1 MKKNWMK
8 LSLDLIMAVGLFS
21 LFSVSAVGLAFHEV
35 VGLTLFGATLL
46 HLTLNRKWIVSFTR
60 RFFSK
65 NIPLKIRFSYVLSVL
80 LLISFLI
87 IIGSGITMSK
97 FVFAGVFEE
106 VETFKT
112 AHYFFSAFA
121 LLLIG
126 IHAGL
131 HWTFLK
137 LMVGKIV
144 KIPAS
149 VVKPVMAGML
159 MLIMVS
165 GAWGLVNSSFVAWI
179 ASPIVALPENEGGW
193 PEGTEGRGGGRG
205 RDSESLVEEVDHVET
220 EVDHEETEEG
230 IRGYRGGLGATFD
243 PIKTIEVVAEYGS
256 IMILIASFTAGAEVL
271 IRKSKQKKVV
281 I

>member
-35 VGLTLFGATLL
+35 VGLALFGATIL
-46 HLTLNRKWIVSFTR
+46 HLAFNWKWIVSFTR
-60 RFFSK
+60 RLFSK
-65 NIPLKIRFSYVLSVL
+65 NIPFKTRLGYVLNVL
-80 LLISFLI
+80 LLISFVI

-106 VETFKT
+106 VDTFKS

-126 IHAGL
+126 IHTGL
-131 HWTFLK
+131 HWAFVK
-137 LMVGKIV
+137 AMFGKVV
-144 KIPAS
+144 KIPKLA
-149 VVKPVMAGML
+149 VKPVMAVML
-159 MLIMVS
+159 MVIMVS
-165 GAWGLVNSSFVAWI
+165 GTWGLMNSSFIAWI
-179 ASPIVALPENEGGW
+179 ASPVVALPENESGW

-205 RDSESLVEEVDHVET
+205 RDSESLVEEVDHT
-220 EVDHEETEEG
+220 ETEEG
-230 IRGYRGGLGATFD
+230 IRGYRGGLGASFD
-243 PIKTIEVVAEYGS
+243 LTKTIEVVAEYGS
-256 IMILIASFTAGAEVL
+256 IMILIASLTAGAEIL
-271 IRKSKQKKVV
+271 IRQRKQKKAV

>member
-21 LFSVSAVGLAFHEV
+21 LFSVAAVGLAFHEV
-35 VGLTLFGATLL
+35 VGLALFGATML
-46 HLTLNRKWIVSFTR
+46 HLAFNWRWIVSFTR

-65 NIPLKIRFSYVLSVL
+65 NIPFKIRVSYVLSVL

-106 VETFKT
+106 VETFKS

-121 LLLIG
+121 LLLVG

-131 HWTFLK
+131 HWAFIKAML
-137 LMVGKIV
+137 GKVV
-144 KIPAS
+144 KIPKFAS
-149 VVKPVMAGML
+149 KPVMAVML

-165 GAWGLVNSSFVAWI
+165 GTWGLMNSSFIAWI
-179 ASPIVALPENEGGW
+179 ASPVVALPEHESGW

-205 RDSESLVEEVDHVET
+205 KSSESLVE

-230 IRGYRGGLGATFD
+230 IRGYRGGLGASFD
-243 PIKTIEVVAEYGS
+243 LTKTIEVVAEYGS
-256 IMILIASFTAGAEVL
+256 IMILIASITAGAEIL
-271 IRKSKQKKVV
+271 IRKGKQKKAVV
-281 I
+281 

>member
-35 VGLTLFGATLL
+35 VGLALFGATIL
-46 HLTLNRKWIVSFTR
+46 HLAFNWRWIVSFTR
-60 RFFSK
+60 RLFSK
-65 NIPLKIRFSYVLSVL
+65 NIPFKTRLGYVLNVL
-80 LLISFLI
+80 LLISFVI

-97 FVFAGVFEE
+97 FVFAGLFEE
-106 VETFKT
+106 VDTFKT

-126 IHAGL
+126 IHTGL
-131 HWTFLK
+131 HWAFIRA
-137 LMVGKIV
+137 MFGKVV
-144 KIPAS
+144 KIPKLA
-149 VVKPVMAGML
+149 VKPVMAVML

-165 GAWGLVNSSFVAWI
+165 GTWGLMNSSFIAWI
-179 ASPIVALPENEGGW
+179 ASPVVALPVHESGW

-205 RDSESLVEEVDHVET
+205 RDSESLVEEVDH
-220 EVDHEETEEG
+220 EETEEG
-230 IRGYRGGLGATFD
+230 IRGYRGGLGASFD
-243 PIKTIEVVAEYGS
+243 LTKTMEVVAEYGS
-256 IMILIASFTAGAEVL
+256 IMILIASITAGAEIL
-271 IRKSKQKKVV
+271 IRQRKQKKAV

>member
-1 MKKNWMK
+1 MK
-8 LSLDLIMAVGLFS
+8 LSLDLMMAVGLFS
-21 LFSVSAVGLAFHEV
+21 LFSVSAVGLAFHET
-35 VGLTLFGATLL
+35 VGLALFGAAVL
-46 HLTLNRKWIVSFTR
+46 HLTLNRKWIISLTR

-97 FVFAGVFEE
+97 FVFAGLFEE
-106 VETFKT
+106 VDAFKS

-131 HWTFLK
+131 HWTFVK
-137 LMVGKIV
+137 LMVGRIV
-144 KIPAS
+144 KIPES
-149 VVKPVMAGML
+149 VVKPLMAVML

-165 GAWGLVNSSFVAWI
+165 GTWGLMNSSFVAWI
-179 ASPIVALPENEGGW
+179 ASPVVALPEHESGW

-205 RDSESLVEEVDHVET
+205 KSSESLVE

-230 IRGYRGGLGATFD
+230 IRGYRGGLGASFD
-243 PIKTIEVVAEYGS
+243 LTKTIEVVAEYGS
-256 IMILIASFTAGAEVL
+256 IMILIATITAGAEIL
-271 IRKSKQKKVV
+271 IRKGKQKKAVV
-281 I
+281 

>member
-35 VGLTLFGATLL
+35 VGLALFGATIL
-46 HLTLNRKWIVSFTR
+46 HLAFNWKWIVSFTR
-60 RFFSK
+60 RLFSK
-65 NIPLKIRFSYVLSVL
+65 NIPFKTRLGYVLNVL
-80 LLISFLI
+80 LLISFVI

-106 VETFKT
+106 VDTFKT

-126 IHAGL
+126 IHTGL
-131 HWTFLK
+131 HWAFIK
-137 LMVGKIV
+137 AMFGKVV
-144 KIPAS
+144 KIPKLA
-149 VVKPVMAGML
+149 VKPVMAVML
-159 MLIMVS
+159 MVIMVGGTWS
-165 GAWGLVNSSFVAWI
+165 LMNSSFIAWI
-179 ASPIVALPENEGGW
+179 ASPVVALPVHESGW

-205 RDSESLVEEVDHVET
+205 RDSESLVD

-230 IRGYRGGLGATFD
+230 IRGYRGGLGASFD
-243 PIKTIEVVAEYGS
+243 LTKTIEVVAEYGS
-256 IMILIASFTAGAEVL
+256 IMILIASLTAGAEIL
-271 IRKSKQKKVV
+271 IRQRKQKKAV